1 MENYSKEDISRF
13 HLQRVNGPGTTC
25 RITVSICE
33 QEFRPDIF
41 PDSSLATG
49 RPVQIV
55 EHICGCILERDQHFE
70 WIARFGLDFDL
81 ARVLERDI
89 HSRLAGVAKLI
100 SIFLILKSDPGGL
113 HNKSWLA
120 TRQNNGGQDK

>member
-1 MENYSKEDISRF
+1 MENYSKEDIPRL
-13 HLQRVNGPGTTC
+13 HLERVNGPGATC

-33 QEFRPDIF
+33 QELRPDVF
-41 PDSSLATG
+41 PNRSLATG
-49 RPVQIV
+49 RPVQII
-55 EHICGCILERDQHFE
+55 EHICGCVLECDHHFE
-70 WIARFGLDFDL
+70 WIPRFDLDLDL
-81 ARVLERDI
+81 ARVLERYI

-100 SIFLILKSDPGGL
+100 SIFLILKSDPGRL